1 MSIHAWS
8 HGFFELNIVHRE
20 LTGFFFAKS
29 HEVHRAGSMES
40 LEPVNSFVYVGKGGQ
55 KDSLKSK
62 GRKEHFACTPSHNH
76 MEPEVT
82 LGLRYMVSCLLKFV
96 QNFDRYNIFTKTV
109 YFKKL
114 V

>member
-1 MSIHAWS
+1 MHGVMDSSSLILSIVS
-8 HGFFELNIVHRE
+8 SPVFFLRN
-20 LTGFFFAKS
+20 LTRFIEKDQI
-29 HEVHRAGSMES
+29 ES

-82 LGLRYMVSCLLKFV
+82 LGLRYMVSCLLKFD
-96 QNFDRYNIFTKTV
+96 QNFDRYNICTKTV